1 MDDNYKFYAKPLD
14 KNNIYELKYNLN
26 HLMDTLNEQNDCVKY
41 VKNSLKN
48 ESKIIIIQE
57 PIT

>member
-48 ESKIIIIQE
+48 ESKIIIIQD
-57 PIT
+57 